1 MEEARIQGRNKADER
16 RKKYKDA
23 ELKKK
28 KDDEDAKDD
37 FAKVGADNSLSKP
50 CGLTE
55 LKFIIEAYLKK
66 QKGLN
71 KIE

>member
-1 MEEARIQGRNKADER
+1 MVEKEYEINKKVIEKLRADNKDEKQIMEEARIQGRNKADER

-37 FAKVGADNSLSKP
+37 PD
-50 CGLTE
+50 
-55 LKFIIEAYLKK
+55 K
-66 QKGLN
+66 QW
-71 KIE
+71 

>member
-37 FAKVGADNSLSKP
+37 PD
-50 CGLTE
+50 
-55 LKFIIEAYLKK
+55 K
-66 QKGLN
+66 QW
-71 KIE
+71 